1 VRIRQQLLSIYVLKM
16 KTPFQ
21 KYLEGI
27 GTIPFWGIS
36 PAIDLQDGGRDR
48 PVCPATPLTIGL
60 IGCGDI
66 RHAILTLSRLRR
78 WPERDLTF
86 VFVDNE
92 PEIIAR
98 HLLLL
103 QIFFDPSLGAR
114 ECAEVFL
121 EVYGNCRLRPK
132 TMEYVCIK
140 AGQLIDLVTN
150 GTGFLSSLVDLSWI
164 KFKDRDELVDLFQS
178 WRSPKVTFDIVEYRD
193 KRLRSYYEE
202 RYDFRSNICDW
213 DLHMKI
219 RDFRNGSII
228 HPAWWRRFRMHGLAF
243 EFRDVQYSEP
253 NKTLCGTTEGREKGR
268 SVLRRGFWGDI
279 VHSPY
284 FAFSTRSEDASMF
297 EKRSDQH
304 TKTPVQVAEH
314 NVFAMLHEVVY
325 GRPFRRV
332 VAAPAAPSAES
343 DAFSEAAAAATAAAA
358 EVVDDSTF
366 TRAED
371 EPPRAVPSRCKIYFV
386 RGPLSQCFGKKRF
399 TKLFNRVV
407 FSNSQVQ
414 SFKPQLNELLQDS
427 ASITAEG
434 AKYMLDI
441 SKEHREAFDIKLQE
455 LALAAA
461 WKADATS
468 VLGIGEP
475 FLSYVYSRDQ
485 ESVISAVVPTS
496 EGGCAAVAVIDS
508 EMVTSTDNGPNLL
521 ETMGGLRLAPT
532 SEDAAAA
539 ANS

>member
-1 VRIRQQLLSIYVLKM
+1 
-16 KTPFQ
+16 
-21 KYLEGI
+21 
-27 GTIPFWGIS
+27 
-36 PAIDLQDGGRDR
+36 
-48 PVCPATPLTIGL
+48 
-60 IGCGDI
+60 
-66 RHAILTLSRLRR
+66 
-78 WPERDLTF
+78 
-86 VFVDNE
+86 
-92 PEIIAR
+92 
-98 HLLLL
+98 
-103 QIFFDPSLGAR
+103 
-114 ECAEVFL
+114 
-121 EVYGNCRLRPK
+121 
-132 TMEYVCIK
+132 
-140 AGQLIDLVTN
+140 
-150 GTGFLSSLVDLSWI
+150 
-164 KFKDRDELVDLFQS
+164 
-178 WRSPKVTFDIVEYRD
+178 
-193 KRLRSYYEE
+193 
-202 RYDFRSNICDW
+202 
-213 DLHMKI
+213 
-219 RDFRNGSII
+219 
-228 HPAWWRRFRMHGLAF
+228 
-243 EFRDVQYSEP
+243 
-253 NKTLCGTTEGREKGR
+253 
-268 SVLRRGFWGDI
+268 
-279 VHSPY
+279 
-284 FAFSTRSEDASMF
+284 MF

-314 NVFAMLHEVVY
+314 NVFGMLHEVVY